1 MRDSK
6 RDRDFDT
13 QHSET
18 YYVRLGWAI
27 VVLGFGGFL
36 LWAITAPL
44 DQGIPASGIVITS
57 GQRQVIQAPLSG
69 VVEVILVQ
77 DGDQVQSGQILAKM
91 NNLQASSQATGVK
104 ESIASKEQQAR
115 YMLEQLT
122 GLRNLAKDGYIPKN
136 RLLEL
141 ERNYTQLTESIA
153 QERGKYA
160 AYQFELDSTVI
171 KSPVDGSIVNLEV
184 FTKGAIAQAGSK
196 LMEVEP
202 NNLPLLIETRVP
214 VHLIDKVRVGLPVEI
229 LFPAFN
235 QRTTPNI
242 PGEVMIVPN
251 NSTVDQK
258 KGDSFYKVQVR
269 VTERGDRLLAQNKI
283 RPGMMAEVFIVT
295 GERSLMSYLL
305 KPLLDRTHRA
315 LREE

>member
-1 MRDSK
+1 MRYQDIA
-6 RDRDFDT
+6 RNDT
-13 QHSET
+13 QRTET
-18 YYVRLGWAI
+18 YYVRLGWLI

-36 LWAITAPL
+36 LWAFNAPL
-44 DQGIPASGIVITS
+44 DQGIPAVGTVITS

-77 DGDQVQSGQILAKM
+77 DGDQVQAGQILAKM
-91 NNLQASSQATGVK
+91 NNLQASSQANGAK
-104 ESIASKEQQAR
+104 EAIVSKERQASF
-115 YMLEQLT
+115 MLEQLT
-122 GLRNLAKDGYIPKN
+122 GMRNLAKDGYIAKN

-141 ERNYTQLTESIA
+141 ERNYTQLTESIT

-160 AYQFELDSTVI
+160 AYQFELENTVI

-196 LMEVEP
+196 IMEVEP
-202 NNLPLLIETRVP
+202 NNLPLLVETRVP

-242 PGEVMIVPN
+242 PGEVMVVPN

-269 VTERGDRLLAQNKI
+269 VTESGNRLLTQNKI
-283 RPGMMAEVFIVT
+283 RPGMVAEVFIVT

>member
-1 MRDSK
+1 
-6 RDRDFDT
+6 
-13 QHSET
+13 
-18 YYVRLGWAI
+18 
-27 VVLGFGGFL
+27 
-36 LWAITAPL
+36 
-44 DQGIPASGIVITS
+44 
-57 GQRQVIQAPLSG
+57 
-69 VVEVILVQ
+69 
-77 DGDQVQSGQILAKM
+77 M

-115 YMLEQLT
+115 FMLEQLT

>member
-1 MRDSK
+1 MRDLK
-6 RDRDFDT
+6 RDRRFDT

>member
-1 MRDSK
+1 
-6 RDRDFDT
+6 
-13 QHSET
+13 
-18 YYVRLGWAI
+18 
-27 VVLGFGGFL
+27 
-36 LWAITAPL
+36 
-44 DQGIPASGIVITS
+44 
-57 GQRQVIQAPLSG
+57 
-69 VVEVILVQ
+69 
-77 DGDQVQSGQILAKM
+77 
-91 NNLQASSQATGVK
+91 
-104 ESIASKEQQAR
+104 
-115 YMLEQLT
+115 
-122 GLRNLAKDGYIPKN
+122 
-136 RLLEL
+136 
-141 ERNYTQLTESIA
+141 
-153 QERGKYA
+153 
-160 AYQFELDSTVI
+160 
-171 KSPVDGSIVNLEV
+171 
-184 FTKGAIAQAGSK
+184 
-196 LMEVEP
+196 
-202 NNLPLLIETRVP
+202 

-305 KPLLDRTHRA
+305 KPLLDRTQRA